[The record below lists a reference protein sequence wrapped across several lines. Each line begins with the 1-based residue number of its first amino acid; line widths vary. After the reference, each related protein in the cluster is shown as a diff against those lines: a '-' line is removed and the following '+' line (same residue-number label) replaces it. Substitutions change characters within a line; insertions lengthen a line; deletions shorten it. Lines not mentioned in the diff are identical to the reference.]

1 MVGMARRVVGDEDAS
16 CGLGLLPVFQDFDP
30 VLRHGTRLTPE
41 LLHPLA
47 VDAGGA
53 LYELRRVDKVRV
65 ADLVHVESRVGQ
77 HPREMS
83 RGACVV
89 KVDVR
94 KVDLPHVFIGD
105 ATILHAGGEPVEA
118 VRRTGL
124 DEGGGSSVFAKQEE
138 RGYYLPC
145 IHEVKVYNLYLHL
158 RSSLLRLQ
166 AEIIQTLFVRLPAR
180 LKKGKE
186 SVLDLNLMREL
197 SVKTDTK
204 IVLLVLDGLGGL
216 PMDPS
221 GQTEL
226 EAANTPNL
234 DDLAARSDLG
244 LSRPVA
250 AGVSPGSGPGHL
262 GLFGYDPVR
271 FQVGRGVLSALGVGF
286 DLGESDL
293 AARVNFATK
302 DESGRISDRRAGRIP
317 SEKGEELVGLLNEN
331 LNFDGVEVFV
341 VHEKEYRAVAVFR
354 GEGLS
359 DALADSDPQRTGL
372 EPLRVETTDGSQEAR
387 KSAEI
392 ANTFVEQANEILADQ
407 HPANT
412 VLVRGFGMHPAL
424 PSFEETYDL
433 DAAAIASYPM
443 YKGLARLAGMQLLE
457 EGEGI
462 GGEFETLKANWDD
475 HDFFFIHIKPTDAA
489 GEDGDFDRKVFV
501 IEEVDAQMPMLLD
514 LGPDVLAIT
523 GDHATPAKLKS
534 HSWHGVPFLLAS
546 PYTLPTANSFGERPC
561 AGGSLGVFQAEEI
574 MGFLMGH
581 ALKLN
586 RFGA

>member
-1 MVGMARRVVGDEDAS
+1 LGCGSKRR
-16 CGLGLLPVFQDFDP
+16 
-30 VLRHGTRLTPE
+30 
-41 LLHPLA
+41 
-47 VDAGGA
+47 
-53 LYELRRVDKVRV
+53 LYR
-65 ADLVHVESRVGQ
+65 
-77 HPREMS
+77 P
-83 RGACVV
+83 
-89 KVDVR
+89 
-94 KVDLPHVFIGD
+94 
-105 ATILHAGGEPVEA
+105 
-118 VRRTGL
+118 
-124 DEGGGSSVFAKQEE
+124 
-138 RGYYLPC
+138 
-145 IHEVKVYNLYLHL
+145 
-158 RSSLLRLQ
+158 SLLDFRERL
-166 AEIIQTLFVRLPAR
+166 E
-180 LKKGKE
+180 KGKD
-186 SVLDLNLMREL
+186 SVLDLNLMQEL
-197 SVKTDTK
+197 CVKTDTK

-226 EAANTPNL
+226 EAADTPNL

-244 LSRPVA
+244 LSQPVA

-317 SEKGEELVGLLNEN
+317 SEKGEELVALLNEKLN
-331 LNFDGVEVFV
+331 LDGVDVFV

-359 DALADSDPQRTGL
+359 DALTDSDPQRTGL
-372 EPLRVETTDGSQEAR
+372 EPLPVEPTDESKEAK
-387 KSAEI
+387 KSAQI
-392 ANTFVEQANEILADQ
+392 ANSFVEQANEILGDQ

-424 PSFEETYDL
+424 PSFEETYRL
-433 DAAAIASYPM
+433 EAAAIASYPM
-443 YKGLARLAGMQLLE
+443 YKGLARLAGMQLLK

-462 GGEFETLKANWDD
+462 SGEFETLKTNWDD
-475 HDFFFIHIKPTDAA
+475 HDFFFVHFKPTDAA
-489 GEDGDFDRKVFV
+489 GEDGDFDRKASV
-501 IEEVDAQMPMLLD
+501 IEDVDARIPVLLD
-514 LGPDVLAIT
+514 LGPDALAIT

-546 PYTLPTANSFGERPC
+546 PYTLPTAYSFGERAC

-574 MGFLMGH
+574 IGYLMGH
-581 ALKLN
+581 AMKLN